1 VLERILENWLTSLNE
16 RGYEIP
22 FTQLLS
28 AEGFRV
34 LHGPVH
40 HPFEHGKDILA
51 LSQRGDLCAFQL
63 KGGDI
68 DLAELESIQGQLLAL
83 CATAVT
89 YPGVEPPRRPGRVAL
104 VTNGKLTPPARSRIE
119 AFNHGNRPLG
129 FPVLECIEGEH
140 LVGRFK
146 DAHQQYLPST
156 PRDLNMFL
164 NLYLADGNGPFPID
178 EFFIFVNALIGP
190 AIESGSRRQIQRALA
205 SMVLFTAYTTSPWER
220 SKNYVGIAEAWLSG
234 ALTILRVASEIKLP
248 EEEWLSSYELA
259 LEGGRTALADLLA
272 EAAAR
277 EDLLIPDLAEGLVY
291 PVRCLITCGYLAA
304 FSISESLLVGG
315 NDHRDQVQK
324 VIAREIS
331 YLGSP
336 GESGAPF
343 LFNIAAALESW
354 GDSREGLK
362 IVVKW
367 ANTLIRANQMG
378 SPLALADPYHR
389 FNDILLASLD
399 EEDIEERFDGHAYT
413 LHIAIDWLA
422 RRNLRQVIEAA
433 WPQLSKLA
441 LCEFQCSTPAKI
453 LSSTRDED
461 GRLLTWLPATPES
474 WARLY
479 ERASS
484 VDESDLPMELWR
496 HAEMIPYLGL
506 LLPFRFTSPIAKA
519 LDFFTTRNCNISFV
533 GEPEEDSKE
542 ADAESGQEPLT
553 EPGPTGQQDPAQG

>member
-1 VLERILENWLTSLNE
+1 MLERILENWLTSLNE

-51 LSQRGDLCAFQL
+51 LSQSGDLCAFQL

-68 DLAELESIQGQLLAL
+68 DLTELESIQGQLFAL

-89 YPGVEPPRRPGRVAL
+89 YPGVEPPRRPDRVAL
-104 VTNGKLTPPARSRIE
+104 VTNGKITPPARGRVE
-119 AFNHGNRPLG
+119 VFNHGNRPLG
-129 FPVLECIEGEH
+129 LPILECIEGEH
-140 LVGRFK
+140 LIGRFK

-178 EFFIFVNALIGP
+178 EFFIFINSLIAS
-190 AIESGSRRQIQRALA
+190 AIKSRSRRQIQRAIA
-205 SMVLFTAYTTSPWER
+205 SMVLFTAYTISPWER
-220 SKNYVGIAEAWLSG
+220 SKNHVGIAEAWLSS
-234 ALTILRVASEIKLP
+234 ALTILQAASEAKLP
-248 EEEWLSSYELA
+248 EKEWLSSYELA

-272 EAAAR
+272 EAEAQ

-291 PVRCLITCGYLAA
+291 PTRCLITCGYLAA

-324 VIAREIS
+324 VILREIPH
-331 YLGSP
+331 LGGI

-343 LFNIAAALESW
+343 FFNIAAALESW
-354 GDSREGLK
+354 GNRQEGIK
-362 IVVKW
+362 VIVKW
-367 ANTLIRANQMG
+367 TNTLIIVNQMD
-378 SPLALADPYHR
+378 SPIALPNPYHR
-389 FNDILLASLD
+389 FNEILLASLD
-399 EEDIEERFDGHAYT
+399 EEGFEERFDGHAYT

-422 RRNLRQVIEAA
+422 RRNLRTLIEAM

-441 LCEFQCSTPAKI
+441 LCEFQCSTSARV
-453 LSSTRDED
+453 LSSTSDED

-484 VDESDLPMELWR
+484 VNESDLPMELWR

-519 LDFFTTRNCNISFV
+519 LDYFATRSCKINFAD
-533 GEPEEDSKE
+533 EPDEDSKE
-542 ADAESGQEPLT
+542 ANPESG
-553 EPGPTGQQDPAQG
+553 

>member
-1 VLERILENWLTSLNE
+1 MFPDFPEYKSRIQKLLLRRVQNAIKEIAPVLGEIHTFRQHEGSSGVLARSDGSTDVMDFPEITSELKLSHEEMKSLSLEQVAERLQSVARDFASAQMKLMVKKVSEAADTVGNTVSAGGGDFTPELFFEMIRKIRIDFDPEPELLSFQPFWYTQARGINYGINWNSGHLTLSSTLNTQKFYRPNSRNGVLERILENWLTSLNE

-51 LSQRGDLCAFQL
+51 LSQSGDLCAFQL

-89 YPGVEPPRRPGRVAL
+89 YPGVEPPRRPDRVAL
-104 VTNGKLTPPARSRIE
+104 VTNGKLTPPARGRIE

-129 FPVLECIEGEH
+129 LPVLECIEGEH

-164 NLYLADGNGPFPID
+164 NLYLADGNGPFPTD
-178 EFFIFVNALIGP
+178 EFFVFVNSLIAP
-190 AIESGSRRQIQRALA
+190 AIKSGPRRQIKRALA
-205 SMVLFTAYTTSPWER
+205 SMVLFTAYTTSPWDR
-220 SKNYVGIAEAWLSG
+220 SKNHVGIAEAWLSG
-234 ALTILRVASEIKLP
+234 ALTILQTASEAKFP
-248 EEEWLSSYELA
+248 EEEWLSSYMLA

-324 VIAREIS
+324 VISREIS
-331 YLGSP
+331 YLVLLCQTGSQ
-336 GESGAPF
+336 E
-343 LFNIAAALESW
+343 
-354 GDSREGLK
+354 K
-362 IVVKW
+362 
-367 ANTLIRANQMG
+367 
-378 SPLALADPYHR
+378 
-389 FNDILLASLD
+389 
-399 EEDIEERFDGHAYT
+399 
-413 LHIAIDWLA
+413 
-422 RRNLRQVIEAA
+422 RR
-433 WPQLSKLA
+433 
-441 LCEFQCSTPAKI
+441 
-453 LSSTRDED
+453 
-461 GRLLTWLPATPES
+461 
-474 WARLY
+474 
-479 ERASS
+479 
-484 VDESDLPMELWR
+484 
-496 HAEMIPYLGL
+496 
-506 LLPFRFTSPIAKA
+506 
-519 LDFFTTRNCNISFV
+519 
-533 GEPEEDSKE
+533 
-542 ADAESGQEPLT
+542 
-553 EPGPTGQQDPAQG
+553 